1 MVVLPVPG
9 PPVMML
15 KPARV
20 AKAQASFCQSN
31 WPAGAPPSNSCA
43 RRSGRSEGGFG
54 LTQAL
59 AQGMVDAPF
68 VTPVTAQ
75 VKALATAYQRPRLLA
90 RRITCGHQ
98 RAGDDALKP
107 GIQVK
112 VGQQLRWQ

>member
-20 AKAQASFCQSN
+20 AKAQAKLLPVHLASWRAALEQLRQTL
-31 WPAGAPPSNSCA
+31 WQV
-43 RRSGRSEGGFG
+43 RRRCFG

-59 AQGMVDAPF
+59 AQGLVDAPL

-75 VKALATAYQRPRLLA
+75 VKALATAYKRPRLLA

-98 RAGDDALKP
+98 RAGADALKP
-107 GIQVK
+107 GI
-112 VGQQLRWQ
+112 